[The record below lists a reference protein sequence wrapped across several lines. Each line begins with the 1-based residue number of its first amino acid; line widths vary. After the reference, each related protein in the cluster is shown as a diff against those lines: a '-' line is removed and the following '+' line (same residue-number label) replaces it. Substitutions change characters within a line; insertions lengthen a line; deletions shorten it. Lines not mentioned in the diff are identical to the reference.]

1 MSKQIIFIALLF
13 IPMLLVADT
22 WEVTLYNEAVEAYQN
37 KQFSQAL
44 EKFLTLEDEG
54 IVNADLYYNIGN
66 SFFRDEQLGRAVVY
80 YLKALKV
87 DPNHHRARQNLNFA
101 LEITQDEQSLR
112 TDDTLGRIWSAI
124 VTTFPL
130 NLLAIITLAILVLI
144 VLTIN
149 WMIIYYRGK
158 EKSIPIFILTFL
170 IVLFSIS
177 LLISITRWNTL
188 HDDSQ
193 AVLIAGQ
200 ASGYSGPSEEF
211 TRIFTI
217 HEGIIVTIEQAENNW
232 LLVKLP
238 NGTGGWMKSAGLE
251 RVRIK

>member
-44 EKFLTLEDEG
+44 EKFMALEDEG

-66 SFFRDEQLGRAVVY
+66 SYFRADQLGRAVVY

-101 LEITQDEQSLR
+101 LEITQDEQSLQ
-112 TDDTLGRIWSAI
+112 TEDTLGRIWSAI

-130 NLLAIITLAILVLI
+130 NLLAIITLAILILI

-177 LLISITRWNTL
+177 LLISIIRWNTL

-193 AVLIAGQ
+193 AVLIADQ

-217 HEGIIVTIEQAENNW
+217 HEGMIVTIEQAENNW

-238 NGTGGWMKSAGLE
+238 NGTGGWMKSAELD